1 MKEII
6 IDNTTYRIG
15 QNAADNTQLIK
26 DSESDMTWVHL
37 EKFPSAHVIICTKDP
52 TPDEIKQAANLVWE
66 NSKYKFKNI
75 GMIHCK
81 VKNIIHGEEPG
92 SVSFVSNRQVTKM
105 KYV

>member
-6 IDNTTYRIG
+6 IENTTYRIG
-15 QNAADNTQLIK
+15 QNAVDNTQLIK
-26 DSESDMTWVHL
+26 GSEPEFIWVHL
-37 EKFPSAHVIICTKDP
+37 EKFPSAHVIICKTEP
-52 TPDEIKQAANLVWE
+52 TPDEIQEAIRLVWE

-75 GMIHCK
+75 GMIYCK

>member
-6 IDNTTYRIG
+6 IENTTYRIG

-26 DSESDMTWVHL
+26 DSEPEMTWFHL
-37 EKFPSAHVIICTKDP
+37 EKFPSAHVIICKTDP
-52 TPDEIKQAANLVWE
+52 TSDEIQEAARLVWE

-75 GMIHCK
+75 GMIYCK

-92 SVSFVSNRQVTKM
+92 SVSFVSKRQVTQM
-105 KYV
+105 KYI